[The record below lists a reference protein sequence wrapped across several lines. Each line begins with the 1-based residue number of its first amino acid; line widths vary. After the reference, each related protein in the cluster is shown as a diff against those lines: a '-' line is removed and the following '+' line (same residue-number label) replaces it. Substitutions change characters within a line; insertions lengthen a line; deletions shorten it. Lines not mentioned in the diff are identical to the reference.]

1 MLFGGVRAGRTTNR
15 AALGVGL
22 AAAWLIAASWSVASE
37 TSPTDVSYDASEDH
51 TSVGFSEVSVLTRP
65 DAIVQLTVSCGYD
78 GRTPSPPDQCL
89 VIFRVR
95 TGDEGYCQDG
105 MYIMRVGREKS
116 EHQFK
121 NYGCYPD
128 GDWFVADLFTLWPY
142 KHLRQIAAAKR
153 VSFEIRRLRFELD
166 DRILAGIRDI
176 AAHFE

>member
-1 MLFGGVRAGRTTNR
+1 MLFGGVPAGRAVRR
-15 AALGVGL
+15 AIVGAGL
-22 AAAWLIAASWSVASE
+22 ATVWLLAASWGVASGA
-37 TSPTDVSYDASEDH
+37 SPTSVTYDASKDR

-65 DAIVQLTVSCGYD
+65 DAIVLLTVSCDYD
-78 GRTPSPPDQCL
+78 GRTPSPPNQCL

-105 MYIMRVGREKS
+105 TYLLRVGREKS
-116 EHQFK
+116 EEQFK

-142 KHLRQIAAAKR
+142 EQLRQIAAATR
-153 VSFEIRRLRFELD
+153 VSFRIRRLRFELD